1 MHCREFAP
9 TQGTLVFGCRD
20 EEENLFA
27 QESEGKMRRVIA
39 YSRCFLIFK
48 IKDWIYFGFFRKS
61 GVDRQYAQDKL
72 RELGDGAAEVIVG
85 RGGTVLVCGS
95 VRQKNTLFCTLI

>member
-1 MHCREFAP
+1 MPQVLKLNKVCSRF
-9 TQGTLVFGCRD
+9 TLKSRGFELV
-20 EEENLFA
+20 LF
-27 QESEGKMRRVIA
+27 
-39 YSRCFLIFK
+39 L
-48 IKDWIYFGFFRKS
+48 FRKS

-95 VRQKNTLFCTLI
+95 VRERPLDCFSKKKYPT

>member
-1 MHCREFAP
+1 M
-9 TQGTLVFGCRD
+9 
-20 EEENLFA
+20 
-27 QESEGKMRRVIA
+27 
-39 YSRCFLIFK
+39 
-48 IKDWIYFGFFRKS
+48 FRKS

-95 VRQKNTLFCTLI
+95 VRERLNDCFSKKKYTTYIGEEQKGRNRQFVLLSKKQPKVK